1 MRAHFRLLV
10 ALAVLALPSAAIA
23 QDIPIQLLFDGQ
35 PLVVTATP
43 EFACLDRTNDKWIG
57 CRIQREPD
65 GNRYMLSRP
74 EPGEYTLHIK
84 IDENTKN
91 PARFPGD
98 TICSFH
104 LR

>member
-1 MRAHFRLLV
+1 MRSHIRLF
-10 ALAVLALPSAAIA
+10 AAFAVLALPPAATA

-65 GNRYMLSRP
+65 GNRYIRARP
-74 EPGEYTLHIK
+74 
-84 IDENTKN
+84 
-91 PARFPGD
+91 
-98 TICSFH
+98 
-104 LR
+104 